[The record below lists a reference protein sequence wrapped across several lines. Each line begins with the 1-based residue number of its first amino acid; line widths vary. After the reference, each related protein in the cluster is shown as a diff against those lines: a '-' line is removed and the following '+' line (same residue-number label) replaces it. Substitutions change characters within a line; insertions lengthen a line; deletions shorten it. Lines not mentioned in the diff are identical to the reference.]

1 MKIIKW
7 LSFCISVFFVLLL
20 LNTKFSFSS
29 FLSGISM
36 SLIMSI
42 GAPAF
47 YSIIVV
53 SILLTIALFLA
64 DNIFRFCVE
73 DFLCREKVN
82 IVKPI
87 PKRDNLHRRVPSDP
101 GVTFVHAPQYFYNEE
116 LSDLRKHTRSLTLE
130 DMNLDSIKV
139 PEPSPTGTSLIM
151 VEIEEIPY
159 ESDRSGTSN
168 KF

>member
-1 MKIIKW
+1 MKIIRW

-20 LNTKFSFSS
+20 VNTKFSFSS

-36 SLIMSI
+36 PLIMGI

-47 YSIIVV
+47 YLIVV
-53 SILLTIALFLA
+53 ISILLTIALFLA
-64 DNIFRFCVE
+64 NNLFRFCVS
-73 DFLCREKVN
+73 EKVN

-101 GVTFVHAPQYFYNEE
+101 GVSFVHTPQYFYNEE

-130 DMNLDSIKV
+130 DMNLDSIRV
-139 PEPSPTGTSLIM
+139 PEPSPTGTSIM

-159 ESDRSGTSN
+159 ESDRSRTNN
-168 KF
+168 KL